1 MFVESH
7 KPSLFPSFDL
17 KERELR
23 NVCVLFRIFELVP
36 SFASDLFGEIG
47 VRVSTKTKAEYL
59 TEVVFEGFQGERPD
73 GYIRIGSWQA
83 IVEAKSDSKRLDT
96 GQLAK
101 YVEIARQKGFD
112 AVLTISNEMVARPDH
127 HPCYDTLKAKTRT
140 VGLFHFSWQH
150 IFTRICLWVE
160 SEGRLD
166 PEQVVILKD
175 FRDYLSAKKS
185 GLNRF
190 TQMSPSW
197 RGLLEDVRKLSGSQS
212 LSLSSENANAVLRD
226 WFFEERYICL
236 QLSEHLKAEVK
247 LHVPR
252 KYLGGTGSVLRFD
265 DSMVDLTQH
274 LTLQSRFIVPN
285 AADSIHLKVDLGQ
298 KKIEVSMW
306 LQAPK
311 DIPTTKGRIGWLMRM
326 LADVDQEFMSQI
338 LIHCSWRGKSG
349 QHVFSLSEIKSWKGI
364 IPRDLASV
372 SITYFEIKMICDDA
386 VGFRSPI
393 KFVQKTE
400 LLVHSY
406 YQQVGERLKKWVPK
420 PPKHDEQAAV

>member
-17 KERELR
+17 RERELR

-36 SFASDLFGEIG
+36 SFASDLFREVD
-47 VRVSTKTKAEYL
+47 VRVSTKTKTEYL
-59 TEVVFEGFQGERPD
+59 TEVVFEAFQSERPD
-73 GYIRIGSWQA
+73 GYVRIGNWQA
-83 IVEAKSDSKRLDT
+83 IVEAKSDSKKLNPE
-96 GQLAK
+96 QIAK

-127 HPCYDTLKAKTRT
+127 HPCYEALKAKTRK

-166 PEQVVILKD
+166 PEQVVILRD
-175 FRDYLSAKKS
+175 FRDFLGAKNS

-197 RGLLEDVRKLSGSQS
+197 RGLLEDVRKLSGSQR

-226 WFFEERYICL
+226 WFFEERYVGL

-252 KYLGGTGSVLRFD
+252 KYLGGSGSIQRFD
-265 DSMVDLTQH
+265 DALVDLTQD
-274 LTLQSRFIVPN
+274 LTLQSQFIVPN
-285 AADSIHLKVDLGQ
+285 AADNLRLKVDLGQ

-311 DIPTTKGRIGWLMRM
+311 DVPTTKGRIGWLMRM

-338 LIHCSWRGKSG
+338 LVHCSWRGKSG
-349 QHVFSLSEIKSWKGI
+349 QHVFSLSEIKSWKGV
-364 IPRDLASV
+364 IPRDLVSV
-372 SITYFEIKMICDDA
+372 SITYFEIKMICDDS

-400 LLVHSY
+400 LLVHNY

-420 PPKHDEQAAV
+420 PPKHDEQAVI